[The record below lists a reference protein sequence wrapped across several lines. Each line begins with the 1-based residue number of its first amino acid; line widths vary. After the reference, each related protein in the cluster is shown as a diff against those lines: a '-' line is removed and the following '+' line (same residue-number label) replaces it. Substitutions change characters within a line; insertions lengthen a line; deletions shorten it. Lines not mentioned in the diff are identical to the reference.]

1 MRRETLMTIKLF
13 LLFSLTVLGTVSGLF
28 FSKKLTRRR
37 RYFEELILLINSLI
51 SDFRFKQSS
60 VCDLLSSFTGNEI
73 KPTVNEFIRYAKGED
88 RELKLSKQ
96 ELSEREYGFVKEMFS
111 VLGTYDLDTQVFV
124 LDNYK
129 LKAEEFYAAAKDK
142 EERYGKTTVKLG
154 FLLGLAV
161 GIVLL

>member
-1 MRRETLMTIKLF
+1 MTIKLF
-13 LLFSLTVLGTVSGLF
+13 LLFSVTVLGTVSGLF

-73 KPTVNEFIRYAKGED
+73 KPTVNEF
-88 RELKLSKQ
+88 
-96 ELSEREYGFVKEMFS
+96 S